1 MHEPPVD
8 APAGTA
14 AGFGPFGRALLAV
27 SKAAAVVG
35 GLVFVAIVAMS
46 IVSIVGRKLVSMP
59 VPGDFELVE
68 MGSAVGASFFF
79 AYCHLNRGDVKVDFF
94 TQHWSAAKVMWLDA
108 DRPVRRGGCV
118 AHGGGRVRAARGG
131 RKLGDPRLA
140 DVGGA
145 PGDGAGL
152 RADGAGRLLHGRALR
167 AGGTPRGARMSA
179 PGRSRARIA
188 EHAVRRIVP

>member
-108 DRPVRRGGCV
+108 IGSTLIGLFGAVVAWRTAVGAFALREVGESSAILDWPMWVVRLAMVPGFVLMALAGFYMA
-118 AHGGGRVRAARGG
+118 AHFVRAAR
-131 RKLGDPRLA
+131 
-140 DVGGA
+140 
-145 PGDGAGL
+145 
-152 RADGAGRLLHGRALR
+152 
-167 AGGTPRGARMSA
+167 RGALA
-179 PGRSRARIA
+179 
-188 EHAVRRIVP
+188 